1 MHLSCLRQVDLS
13 RNFHFKDREK
23 SLPSDVVPIISAN
36 MDTIGTFEMAVA
48 LAEVQIYVPN
58 IGHALRRGP
67 PRQGRGLCPG
77 GGVPPYKRLMG
88 MCRWMGSHFHD
99 LID

>member
-58 IGHALRRGP
+58 IGHALRRGTP
-67 PRQGRGLCPG
+67 GKEGDFAQG
-77 GGVPPYKRLMG
+77 GGYL
-88 MCRWMGSHFHD
+88 
-99 LID
+99 LIRG